1 MSVLWQQTSG
11 TPPCPSAL
19 KSNNTAHTPLRE
31 TVMSTPDLLKDSP
44 ISAGSQDH
52 TDETTMPQGRPWL
65 RHLGGLSLG
74 VVAGIAIYL
83 VFPKELSP
91 ALVEQ
96 FADKGLKTSGTNIAI
111 TAGIAVMMGVWWMT
125 EAIPLAA
132 TALVP
137 VTLFPIFGIMS
148 FKDAGAAYA
157 SSTIFLFMGGFF
169 LALAMQR
176 WNFHRRLALT
186 IVKAIGTKPSR
197 LVLGFMVATGFLSM
211 WVSNTATAVMMLPIG
226 ISVLATVGHV
236 NDDDGPR
243 LSNFGTALML
253 GIAYAASIA
262 SLSTLI
268 GTPPNALLRG
278 YLQDTHNITLSFG
291 NWMLFA
297 TPMAWLFL
305 LIAWQVLIRVY
316 KPEVKEIP
324 GGKELIERE
333 LRDMGPMSAQ
343 EKIVGLIFVMA
354 ALSWI
359 VIPTVW
365 PKGPISDSTIAM
377 VLALVLFIAPAK
389 PSQGVAILD
398 WDTAKHIPWDVL
410 LLFGGGLAL
419 SAAFGT
425 SGLSSWIGEVAGS
438 MAGLPI
444 ILIIVG
450 VAAIVIFLTE
460 MTSNTATAAA
470 FLPIIG
476 AVAIG
481 MGVDVQLLVIPVALA
496 ATCAFML
503 PVATPPNAIAYG
515 SGYITIAQMVKAGVW
530 LNIIG
535 VLLIA
540 AWTVAFG
547 PLLLGFSL

>member
-1 MSVLWQQTSG
+1 MK
-11 TPPCPSAL
+11 TPELHRDSAVSEGQL
-19 KSNNTAHTPLRE
+19 
-31 TVMSTPDLLKDSP
+31 DDS
-44 ISAGSQDH
+44 
-52 TDETTMPQGRPWL
+52 DETIMPTGRPWL
-65 RHLGGLSLG
+65 RHFGGLALG
-74 VVAGIAIYL
+74 VVLALIVYFI
-83 VFPKELSP
+83 FPKELSADLTAQLTAKEIEP
-91 ALVEQ
+91 DGDKIALT
-96 FADKGLKTSGTNIAI
+96 AAIAI
-111 TAGIAVMMGVWWMT
+111 LMGVWWMT

-137 VTLFPIFGIMS
+137 VTLFPLLGIMGYS
-148 FKDAGAAYA
+148 DVGSSYA

-186 IVKAIGTKPSR
+186 IVLAVGTKPKR

-226 ISVLATVGHV
+226 ISVLATIGHV
-236 NDDDGPR
+236 EDETGEKK

-278 YLQDTHNITLSFG
+278 YLQDNHDITLNFG
-291 NWMLFA
+291 LWMVFA
-297 TPMAWLFL
+297 TPLAWLFL
-305 LIAWQVLIRVY
+305 LIAWQVLVRIY
-316 KPEVKEIP
+316 KPEIDEIP
-324 GGKELIERE
+324 GGRELIHGE
-333 LRDMGPMSAQ
+333 LQKMGPMSAQ
-343 EKIVGLIFVMA
+343 EKTVARIFIAA

-359 VIPTVW
+359 LIPTLW
-365 PKGPISDSTIAM
+365 PDGPVGDTTIAM
-377 VLALVLFIAPAK
+377 ILAMVLFIAPAK
-389 PSQGVAILD
+389 PSEGVAILD

-419 SAAFGT
+419 SAGFGKT
-425 SGLSSWIGEVAGS
+425 GLSDWIGERA
-438 MAGLPI
+438 AALEGLPT
-444 ILIIVG
+444 ILIIAG
-450 VAAIVIFLTE
+450 VTAIVIFLTE

-476 AVAIG
+476 AVALG

-535 VLLIA
+535 IVLITI
-540 AWTVAFG
+540 WTLVFG
-547 PLLLGFSL
+547 PMILGITI

>member
-1 MSVLWQQTSG
+1 
-11 TPPCPSAL
+11 
-19 KSNNTAHTPLRE
+19 
-31 TVMSTPDLLKDSP
+31 MSTPDLLKDSP

-52 TDETTMPQGRPWL
+52 TDETIMPQGRPWL

-74 VVAGIAIYL
+74 VV
-83 VFPKELSP
+83 
-91 ALVEQ
+91 
-96 FADKGLKTSGTNIAI
+96 
-111 TAGIAVMMGVWWMT
+111 AGIAVMMGVWWMT

-236 NDDDGPR
+236 NDDGPR

-377 VLALVLFIAPAK
+377 VLALVLFITPAK

>member
-1 MSVLWQQTSG
+1 
-11 TPPCPSAL
+11 
-19 KSNNTAHTPLRE
+19 
-31 TVMSTPDLLKDSP
+31 MSTPNLIKDSP

-52 TDETTMPQGRPWL
+52 HDETIMPQGHPWL
-65 RHLGGLSLG
+65 RHLGGLAAG
-74 VVAGIAIYL
+74 VVAGLIVYFI
-83 VFPKELSP
+83 FPKELS
-91 ALVEQ
+91 ASLLEQ
-96 FADKGLKTSGTNIAI
+96 FAAKEMDTSATNIAI

-148 FKDAGAAYA
+148 FKEAGGAYA

-186 IVKAIGTKPSR
+186 IVRAIGTKPTR

-226 ISVLATVGHV
+226 ISVLSTIGHV
-236 NDDDGPR
+236 GDDDGPR

-278 YLQDTHNITLSFG
+278 YLQDTHDITLSFG
-291 NWMLFA
+291 KWMLFA

-305 LIAWQVLIRVY
+305 LVAWQLLVRVY
-316 KPEVKEIP
+316 KPEVSEIP

-343 EKIVGLIFVMA
+343 EKIVGLIFVA
-354 ALSWI
+354 AAAAWI
-359 VIPTVW
+359 IIPTFW
-365 PKGPISDSTIAM
+365 PDGPISDSTIAM
-377 VLALVLFIAPAK
+377 ILAMVLFITPAK
-389 PSQGVAILD
+389 PSEGVAILD
-398 WDTAKHIPWDVL
+398 WETAKHIPWDVL
-410 LLFGGGLAL
+410 LLFGGGLSL
-419 SAAFGT
+419 SAAFGS
-425 SGLSSWIGEVAGS
+425 SGLSAWIGEVAGS
-438 MAGLPI
+438 MAGLPTI
-444 ILIIVG
+444 IIIAG

-515 SGYITIAQMVKAGVW
+515 SGYISIAQMVKAGLW
-530 LNIIG
+530 LNILGI
-535 VLLIA
+535 VMITV
-540 AWTVAFG
+540 WTLVFG
-547 PLLLGFSL
+547 PMLLGFSL